1 MVNFLQTKQVSFSLK
16 YSLDLLSISRKCW
29 KAVFPCTVEQ
39 ASASLKRIKP
49 LQELRNLLHL
59 LWECSNSGSK
69 AKNILHNLYFY
80 HWIFN
85 GSCLMSV
92 FLMVLVGMVFIVGER
107 DPSEYSGRNAYRR
120 SDLGSAEDLAELRWA
135 INVLN

>member
-92 FLMVLVGMVFIVGER
+92 FLMVLVGMVQ
-107 DPSEYSGRNAYRR
+107 YRWC
-120 SDLGSAEDLAELRWA
+120 SL
-135 INVLN
+135 

>member
-92 FLMVLVGMVFIVGER
+92 FLMVLVGMENEILRNTLVGMR
-107 DPSEYSGRNAYRR
+107 TDGRIWAPRKTWPNYAGR
-120 SDLGSAEDLAELRWA
+120 STC
-135 INVLN
+135 